1 MMPGMTTVRLL
12 MGIMIP
18 RIMPVRLMLLGLI
31 LLLIPSSSS
40 LPSYTQGGSQYATD
54 SNSSGFKKK
63 HIFVTYEHFI

>member
-1 MMPGMTTVRLL
+1 
-12 MGIMIP
+12 
-18 RIMPVRLMLLGLI
+18 LMLLGLI